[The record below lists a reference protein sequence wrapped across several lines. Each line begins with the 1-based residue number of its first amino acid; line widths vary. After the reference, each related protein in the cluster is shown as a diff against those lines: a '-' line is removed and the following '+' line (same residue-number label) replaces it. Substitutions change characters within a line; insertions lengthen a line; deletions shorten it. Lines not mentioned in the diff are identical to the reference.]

1 LGTGY
6 TRGTYGAEA
15 ESKIEVG
22 AARGRIEESRKKL
35 KEVLTS
41 LARKSVGAM
50 GISKG
55 EFEKDVTFS
64 TPPKTRKIKNIS
76 TPSIQVA
83 GLETKAVTAGLP
95 QRFYENKIEERP
107 I

>member
-1 LGTGY
+1 
-6 TRGTYGAEA
+6 
-15 ESKIEVG
+15 
-22 AARGRIEESRKKL
+22 
-35 KEVLTS
+35 
-41 LARKSVGAM
+41 M